1 MTAPGRWWQR
11 LAREPLVHFVVAAG
25 VLFAVERVTRDA
37 RAADVPETIVVD
49 REALLRTLQARAQRF
64 DRGWAEAR
72 LDALPVEEQRALVQA
87 HVREEALYREAL
99 ELGLD
104 REDYMVRRRLGQS
117 VELLVRGMAGAT
129 APLDEEALRARWAE
143 ERERWRLP
151 PTRTV
156 EHVFF
161 AAEGDGAE
169 EAEVRA
175 RAWLEAG
182 EAEPAPGDGDRFHA
196 GARFEGRS
204 ARTLARHFG
213 PALARTL
220 FELQPGSGWRG
231 PYRSG
236 FGAHLVR
243 VVEEQ
248 PGRVPA
254 FEEVRGQVEAAVR
267 AELEEELGDE
277 AVRRVVAGY
286 AVRLERE
293 LAELAPLD
301 DGGRDA
307 ETRAGRDGAEGGVG
321 RRDGEEGDVSRRDG
335 EEGDVRRRDEPGDSV
350 TARGS
355 DDADAP
361 ATRAAPGGLA
371 EVLPFVGGT
380 EARP

>member
-169 EAEVRA
+169 EAEARA

-236 FGAHLVR
+236 FGPTWCAWWRSSRGACRRSRRCGARSRRRCGPSSRRSWVTR
-243 VVEEQ
+243 RCGGWS
-248 PGRVPA
+248 PGTRCGWSASWRSWRPSTMGGVM
-254 FEEVRGQVEAAVR
+254 
-267 AELEEELGDE
+267 
-277 AVRRVVAGY
+277 RR
-286 AVRLERE
+286 
-293 LAELAPLD
+293 LA
-301 DGGRDA
+301 
-307 ETRAGRDGAEGGVG
+307 RAGTVRKAAWGGVT
-321 RRDGEEGDVSRRDG
+321 
-335 EEGDVRRRDEPGDSV
+335 VRK
-350 TARGS
+350 
-355 DDADAP
+355 
-361 ATRAAPGGLA
+361 AT
-371 EVLPFVGGT
+371 
-380 EARP
+380 